1 VRDAPSGYQRI
12 FCTVCGTSVP
22 TVDRGV
28 IRVPAGTLDRDPEF
42 GHSAASSSTTSPLVL
57 DHRPHWLIWNR
68 VSGDNLYHRCGGPQT
83 GTMPALDSRI
93 DRGFTMNPERLLTA
107 STAVGLWVTSA
118 GATDSRPEDAV
129 RHIGEMHGRR

>member
-68 VSGDNLYHRCGGPQT
+68 VSGDNCTIDAAAPRRVQCPRWT
-83 GTMPALDSRI
+83 AAL
-93 DRGFTMNPERLLTA
+93 TEALP
-107 STAVGLWVTSA
+107 
-118 GATDSRPEDAV
+118 
-129 RHIGEMHGRR
+129 